1 MGFEAR
7 ISSILLAFFWQRL
20 RSLDQQ
26 WLCASLRDL
35 LRHSRKVSMALFP
48 LPGNDTEDEVDL
60 EELQKLQEL
69 CETFLELC
77 WDYVCPE
84 LCDEVQVIERDLIG
98 AARTSNSWNAILRGG
113 TIYLWRRMTSHTK
126 SHDQE
131 MQRKCHSDGHNKQKQ
146 KTQHIQK
153 REYKIST

>member
-1 MGFEAR
+1 
-7 ISSILLAFFWQRL
+7 
-20 RSLDQQ
+20 
-26 WLCASLRDL
+26 
-35 LRHSRKVSMALFP
+35 MALFP

-113 TIYLWRRMTSHTK
+113 TIYL
-126 SHDQE
+126 
-131 MQRKCHSDGHNKQKQ
+131 
-146 KTQHIQK
+146 
-153 REYKIST
+153 